1 MAVRALG
8 VAARSSLAGALLRFA
23 LGVPLAGLVSA
34 PAAAEVPIGELG
46 RVERLPDSP
55 GDHWVWVADPVLR
68 RSALVDLDSGEF
80 LGTVDGG
87 FGLVVPLDAVAR
99 PEVYVPET
107 HYSRGS
113 RGVRTDVLTIYDRT
127 RLAPVGEVVLP
138 PERAISAVPLAHAA
152 LTDDDRFAAVFNL
165 TPATSLSIV
174 DLPAR
179 TLAGEIEI
187 PGCSLVYPAGDRRL
201 ISLCNDGGLLTVDL
215 DDAGR
220 EASKRR
226 SPPFF
231 DLETDPVTEDGVRRG
246 SRWYFFSVDGRV
258 HPIELAGA
266 EPRFEEK
273 WSLVEE
279 ADRGWR
285 MGGRR
290 HTAVHA
296 ATGRLFVLMH
306 EGGGQESYKDAGT
319 EVWVFDLDE
328 RKRVAR
334 IELENPGPTVM
345 GVPLEFGRDWMWP
358 FSGLSRFV
366 LGRLPALVEEIQ
378 VTQDA
383 APLLVTSATLSGGI
397 GVYDAR
403 DGAFLKRV
411 YSGNLTNVA
420 LHGRRA
426 ARAP

>member
-1 MAVRALG
+1 MAGSPGAARGPSLASAALLLCAIG
-8 VAARSSLAGALLRFA
+8 LVVAARPGF
-23 LGVPLAGLVSA
+23 G
-34 PAAAEVPIGELG
+34 EVPIGELG
-46 RVERLPDSP
+46 RVERLPDPP

-68 RSALVDLDSGEF
+68 RSALVDLDSGKF

-87 FGLVVPLDAVAR
+87 FGIVMPLDAVAR

-127 RLAPVGEVVLP
+127 RLAPIGEVVLP
-138 PERAISAVPLAHAA
+138 PKRAISAIPLAHAA

-174 DLPAR
+174 DLASR

-187 PGCSLVYPAGDRRL
+187 PGCSLVYPAGDRRV
-201 ISLCNDGGLLTVDL
+201 ISLCNDGGLLTVTL
-215 DDAGR
+215 DDTGR

-226 SPPFF
+226 STPFF
-231 DLETDPVTEDGVRRG
+231 DPDADPVTEDGVRRG

-258 HPIELAGA
+258 HGIDLSGA
-266 EPRFEEK
+266 EPRFEEV
-273 WSLVEE
+273 WSLVGGDE
-279 ADRGWR
+279 ATWR
-285 MGGRR
+285 LGGRR
-290 HTAVHA
+290 HTALHA

-328 RKRVAR
+328 RKRVLR
-334 IELENPGPTVM
+334 VELENPGPTVM
-345 GVPLEFGRDWMWP
+345 GVPLEFGRDWIWP
-358 FSGLSRFV
+358 FGGLSGFV

-378 VTQDA
+378 VTQDDE
-383 APLLVTSATLSGGI
+383 PLLVTSATLSGGI

-403 DGAFLKRV
+403 DGALRKRV

-420 LHGRRA
+420 LHSRRA
-426 ARAP
+426 GEAR

>member
-1 MAVRALG
+1 
-8 VAARSSLAGALLRFA
+8 
-23 LGVPLAGLVSA
+23 
-34 PAAAEVPIGELG
+34 VPIGELG
-46 RVERLPDSP
+46 RVERLPEPP
-55 GDHWVWVADPVLR
+55 GPHWVWVADPVLK
-68 RSALVDLDSGEF
+68 RSALLDLDSGEF

-87 FGLVVPLDAVAR
+87 FGIVEPLDAVAR

-113 RGVRTDVLTIYDRT
+113 RGVRTDVLTIYDRE

-138 PERAISAVPLAHAA
+138 PKRAISAVPLAHAA

-174 DLPAR
+174 DL
-179 TLAGEIEI
+179 TSQIEI

-201 ISLCNDGGLLTVDL
+201 LSLCNDGGLLTVDL

-220 EASKRR
+220 EAAKRR
-226 SPPFF
+226 SAPFF
-231 DLETDPVTEDGVRRG
+231 DLEDDPVTEDGVRRG
-246 SRWYFFSVDGRV
+246 TRWYFFSVDGRV
-258 HPIELAGA
+258 HGVDVAGA
-266 EPRFEEK
+266 EPRFEEV
-273 WSLVEE
+273 WSLVG
-279 ADRGWR
+279 ADDATWR
-285 MGGRR
+285 LGGRR

-306 EGGGQESYKDAGT
+306 EGGGQESYKSAGS

-345 GVPLEFGRDWMWP
+345 GMPLEFGRDWMWP
-358 FSGLSRFV
+358 FAGLSGFV

-378 VTQDA
+378 VTQDDE
-383 APLLVTSATLSGGI
+383 PLLVTSATLSGGI

-403 DGAFLKRV
+403 DGEFRKRV

-420 LHGRRA
+420 LHSRRVGGE
-426 ARAP
+426 R